1 MQKVDNCCI
10 LSHNPVWLQ
19 FIWVLERQCINKIL
33 ILFMIYYSNGHCI
46 ISSCKSLA
54 HSVVRRSCCYIYF
67 HIADACICVQMADAM
82 EMMILSILAP
92 QLHCEWALASWEVA
106 LLTSVLY
113 ATPSVNNDSPR
124 AFVDRFSCRNVLV
137 PLSFASVV
145 PKCVC
150 LNNCTDAY
158 VMSFLTSL
166 KQAVFIGMMISS
178 SLWGNISDKY
188 GRKTVSMKK
197 EQYVHVQRHR
207 CY

>member
-1 MQKVDNCCI
+1 MDTVLF
-10 LSHNPVWLQ
+10 LS
-19 FIWVLERQCINKIL
+19 CT
-33 ILFMIYYSNGHCI
+33 
-46 ISSCKSLA
+46 SLV
-54 HSVVRRSCCYIYF
+54 HSVVRSSCYICF
-67 HIADACICVQMADAM
+67 HIAGGCICVQMADAM

-113 ATPSVNNDSPR
+113 ATPWDNNDSPR
-124 AFVDRFSCRNVLV
+124 AFLDRFDSKNVLV
-137 PLSFASVV
+137 PLSFASAF
-145 PKCVC
+145 PKCVW
-150 LNNCTDAY
+150 LNNHTDAY

-197 EQYVHVQRHR
+197 EQYVHVQRHK